1 MDRAESAEHRRREDA
16 LLGMLTEAT
25 RELDAVRRLR
35 DHREGETHGQRMK
48 EPGGGGGDGV
58 EEGSGEGMQRRGE
71 EERERVQKILEV
83 LKELS
88 VSQSGRM
95 AAWRGALSEC
105 AHMLAKPP
113 PGGSDQQRPST
124 TGT

>member
-1 MDRAESAEHRRREDA
+1 MVKNLMDGAEGEHG
-16 LLGMLTEAT
+16 LLGMLTETT

-35 DHREGETHGQRMK
+35 DHHKGESDGK
-48 EPGGGGGDGV
+48 EEPGGGGGDG
-58 EEGSGEGMQRRGE
+58 MQRGGE
-71 EERERVQKILEV
+71 DGAGEERECVRKVLEV

-88 VSQSGRM
+88 VSQSDRM
-95 AAWRGALSEC
+95 AAWRAALTEC

-124 TGT
+124 AGT